1 MLLLKRAPGA
11 PPSKDQPPGAG
22 RASYSLHD
30 EDGHVHVWDVDV
42 GDVATRGDHEAA
54 GQNGERHGRRCDG
67 DERRARA
74 EHLVGVLGNSRA
86 RARVRVRVRVRVR
99 ARVRARG

>member
-1 MLLLKRAPGA
+1 MRTGPVLLLKRAPRA
-11 PPSKDQPPGAG
+11 RHQRDQPPGAG

-54 GQNGERHGRRCDG
+54 GQNGERHGGRCDG

-74 EHLVGVLGNSRA
+74 EHLVGV
-86 RARVRVRVRVRVR
+86 RVLREQQ
-99 ARVRARG
+99 GEGEGQGQGQGQG

>member
-1 MLLLKRAPGA
+1 MERPLRNTLATGQMRTGPVLLLKRAPRA
-11 PPSKDQPPGAG
+11 RHQRDQPPGAG

-54 GQNGERHGRRCDG
+54 GQDGERHGGRRSTVAG
-67 DERRARA
+67 ARRS
-74 EHLVGVLGNSRA
+74 ESRLA
-86 RARVRVRVRVRVR
+86 ACATSR
-99 ARVRARG
+99 